1 MADIRSYMKEK
12 EKRERKQEDYKD
24 KIARHKLA
32 FLTRVLLAAAVLI
45 AVVLFF
51 YIQYERHVYTDYDIV
66 ASVESDSISG
76 TTDVR
81 LKNALLTYSKDGAH
95 CTDIRGNVVWN
106 QTFEIQDVRLAV
118 SGNAVALGEYNGR
131 SIYIANSE
139 RLLGEISTTMP
150 IRELAVCEAGYVAA
164 VLTDSDI
171 TWVNRYDS
179 SGELKNEG
187 RTHVDDSGYP
197 IALSLSPDGELL
209 AVAYLYA
216 DAGVLMTKMA
226 FYNFGP
232 VGSNVSDRLVSTWS
246 YTDMLIPYVKFLDN
260 DTVVAVGDSRLMI
273 YSGSHVPGSPVEH
286 MFDREIKSV
295 FCDDRYV
302 GLVFYSDN
310 SENRY
315 QVNIY
320 DTENLSSQAKI
331 FYFDMD
337 YTDLFFGN
345 GNFVIYNETECQVVT
360 LDGVEKFHGNF
371 VKPVRMMLSAGK
383 GYRYLLVTD
392 DSMDII
398 QLK

>member
-12 EKRERKQEDYKD
+12 EKRKQKQEDYKE

-32 FLTRVLLAAAVLI
+32 FLTRVLLVAAALI

-66 ASVESDSISG
+66 ASVERETISG

-81 LKNALLTYSKDGAH
+81 LKNAILTYSKDGAH
-95 CTDIRGNVVWN
+95 CTDIKGNVVWN
-106 QTFEIQDVRLAV
+106 QTFEIQDVRLAA

-131 SIYIANSE
+131 SIYLANSE
-139 RLLGEISTTMP
+139 KLLGEISTTRP

-164 VLTDSDI
+164 VLTDADI

-197 IALSLSPDGELL
+197 MALSLSPSGELL
-209 AVAYLYA
+209 AVAYLYV
-216 DAGVLMTKMA
+216 DAGVLMTRIA

-232 VGSNVSDRLVSTWS
+232 VGSNVSDRLVGVWA
-246 YTDMLIPYVKFLDN
+246 YTDMLVPYVKFLDE
-260 DTVVAVGDSRLMI
+260 DTAVAVGDSRLMV
-273 YSGSHVPGSPVEH
+273 YSGSHKPGSPVEY
-286 MFDREIKSV
+286 MFDREIQSV

-315 QVNIY
+315 QINIY
-320 DTENLSSQAKI
+320 DTENLSSPVKI
-331 FYFDMD
+331 HYFDMD
-337 YTDLFFGN
+337 YTDLFFGK
-345 GNFVIYNETECQVVT
+345 GNLVIYNETECQVIT
-360 LDGVEKFHGNF
+360 LDGREKFHGNF
-371 VKPVRMMLSAGK
+371 AKPVRLMLPAGN
-383 GYRYLLVTD
+383 GYRYLLITD
-392 DSMDII
+392 DSMDTI